1 MLKKLTVWIIMT
13 LYVKR
18 VVRMMCDVH
27 SNTTQPCEVCAGANG
42 KLLIPPS
49 QQRDDVYK
57 KRKAAVGGVLIC
69 KTQNRKWVR
78 YTSP

>member
-1 MLKKLTVWIIMT
+1 
-13 LYVKR
+13 
-18 VVRMMCDVH
+18 MMCDVH

-57 KRKAAVGGVLIC
+57 KRKKKEKHAKTTEGAFAVELKC
-69 KTQNRKWVR
+69 HEKT
-78 YTSP
+78 